1 MVALLPSHVLIV
13 QRGICIGRNDHVQ
26 SMLKTGL
33 YCSIDAE
40 VGHNATDHHVFFALC
55 CQVLQ
60 QTTLFL
66 ECTAYGLDESFFSG
80 HRLKLRI
87 DLKRIVPDGK
97 PSTRPIIVLNIA
109 NFYPMFSSGL
119 NQLPDITDKLLER
132 I

>member
-55 CQVLQ
+55 CQEMRSLAELALVNKVADLPADKTVEQ
-60 QTTLFL
+60 ISSLFPKSKLVCVIDVCANMLDSIQSNLNGNLLITLFCAQL
-66 ECTAYGLDESFFSG
+66 LTDQYG
-80 HRLKLRI
+80 RI
-87 DLKRIVPDGK
+87 
-97 PSTRPIIVLNIA
+97 
-109 NFYPMFSSGL
+109 
-119 NQLPDITDKLLER
+119 
-132 I
+132 